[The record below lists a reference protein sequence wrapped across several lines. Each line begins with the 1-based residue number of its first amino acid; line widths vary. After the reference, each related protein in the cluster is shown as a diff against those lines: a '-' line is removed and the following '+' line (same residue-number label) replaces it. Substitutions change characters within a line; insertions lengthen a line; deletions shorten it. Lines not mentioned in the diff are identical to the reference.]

1 MGYISQMDADNAIL
15 PVVYYV
21 FAVLSSSIEHDDRAL
36 NIDSARDVKAARRV
50 QLHVSVTRERHDQSM
65 PWCWSVACCVRWIR
79 LRGDA
84 GSAVDMNH
92 DLSYNLRMRS
102 SCM

>member
-1 MGYISQMDADNAIL
+1 MGYISQMDADHAIL

-36 NIDSARDVKAARRV
+36 NIDSARDVKAPRRV

-65 PWCWSVACCVRWIR
+65 PWCCLLCAMGQIEGRCRFSR
-79 LRGDA
+79 
-84 GSAVDMNH
+84 
-92 DLSYNLRMRS
+92 
-102 SCM
+102 